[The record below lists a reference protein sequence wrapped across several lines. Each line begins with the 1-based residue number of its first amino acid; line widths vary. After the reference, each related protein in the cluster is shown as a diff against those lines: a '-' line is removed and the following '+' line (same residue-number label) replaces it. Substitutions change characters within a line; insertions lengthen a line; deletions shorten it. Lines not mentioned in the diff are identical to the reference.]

1 MQSVVE
7 TSATVASSDTRRKII
22 IDTDTAT
29 DDTLAILLALF
40 APNIKIEAITIT
52 VGNVDFEQQ
61 TKNALYTL
69 EIAGKGNGEIPV
81 YQGCSRPLVRQTHGT
96 ATYVHGNDGMSD
108 SFFPDPKQKPE
119 TEHAVDAIIRLVE
132 KYPGEI
138 TLVAIGPLTNIAL
151 TLLRKPTVARQINSI
166 YFMGGCYKFY
176 GNVTPVAT
184 YNPWVDPEAARI
196 VFQSGI
202 PITTAGFDI
211 SCYSSIFT
219 DADYEEVQKL
229 GTKLADFFLKINR
242 IRRIFCKERQ
252 KMNGSNHPDALT
264 MAILIDPS
272 IGQQMLSRYV
282 DVETQGELTRG
293 VLVIDELGVMKKA
306 PNATICVQA
315 DEKLFKEMVFNTLK
329 NL

>member
-1 MQSVVE
+1 MQSVAE
-7 TSATVASSDTRRKII
+7 TSAGVVSSDTRQKII

-29 DDTLAILLALF
+29 DDALAILLALF

-81 YQGCSRPLVRQTHGT
+81 YQGCSRPLMRQTHGT
-96 ATYVHGNDGMSD
+96 ATYVHGSDGMSD

-119 TEHAVDAIIRLVE
+119 NEHAVDAIIRLVE

-151 TLLRKPTVARQINSI
+151 TLLRKPAIASQIKSI

-202 PITTAGFDI
+202 SITTAGFDI

-219 DADYEEVQKL
+219 DADYDEVQKL

-264 MAILIDPS
+264 IAILIDPN
-272 IGQQMLSRYV
+272 IGQQMVSRYV
-282 DVETQGELTRG
+282 EVETQGELTRG
-293 VLVIDELGVMKKA
+293 VLVIDELGVMKKP

-315 DEKLFKEMVFNTLK
+315 DEKLFKEIVFNTLK
-329 NL
+329 KI

>member
-1 MQSVVE
+1 MQAVAE
-7 TSATVASSDTRRKII
+7 TSAAVASSNTRQKII

-29 DDTLAILLALF
+29 DDALAILLALF
-40 APNIKIEAITIT
+40 APNIKVEAITIT

-61 TKNALYTL
+61 AKNALYTL

-81 YQGCSRPLVRQTHGT
+81 YRGCSRPLMRQTHGT
-96 ATYVHGNDGMSD
+96 ATYIHGNDGMSD

-119 TEHAVDAIIRLVE
+119 AEHAVDAIIRLVE

-151 TLLRKPTVARQINSI
+151 TLLRKPSIASQINSI

-242 IRRIFCKERQ
+242 IRRVFCKERQ

-282 DVETQGELTRG
+282 EVEIQGELTRG
-293 VLVIDELGVMKKA
+293 VLVIDELGVMRKA
-306 PNATICVQA
+306 PNATICAQA

-329 NL
+329 II